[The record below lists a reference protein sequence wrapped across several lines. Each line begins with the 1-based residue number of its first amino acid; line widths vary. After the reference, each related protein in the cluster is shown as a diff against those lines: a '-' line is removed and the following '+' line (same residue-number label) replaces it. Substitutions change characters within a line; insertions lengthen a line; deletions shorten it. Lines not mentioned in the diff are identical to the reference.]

1 MAIDFLPEQKGD
13 MGIDNVADEIIK
25 EAEKMAK
32 AIVKEGE
39 DIKIQTLEE
48 SRKKIKAEKE
58 KIDREVAA
66 TLAGIKTRELMKA
79 KMSVKE
85 SILNEK
91 KNLIDGCFD
100 AAAEKIKDNILQR
113 LFEIGKKSIEPKAV
127 YVNPDDVEKAKKL
140 FRDVAV
146 KEKGIKGGIIM
157 ESKDGKEIIDMSL
170 ERLIEI
176 ARAKSLKNVSKI
188 LFGD

>member
-1 MAIDFLPEQKGD
+1 

-140 FRDVAV
+140 FNVTV